1 MKKYIQRIKDS
12 INKSW
17 NNKTSKTKRLIIYGL
32 LLAYMGFAL
41 YVIFMPAP
49 DYRYEEYV
57 RSEPPATNLIIEEEA
72 VPADSLS
79 DEKIREMEEFF
90 NQLIP
95 RAMSNDANA
104 LKRKEQIKKIL
115 VYGGMVMLCL
125 VSFYFIFKPSKEQVQ
140 AEQQKVGFTPNFPTR
155 EVQASRPIRLQP
167 TNWRICVSS
176 RSRRCVP
183 LRTSPQ

>member
-17 NNKTSKTKRLIIYGL
+17 NNKTSKSKRLIICAL
-32 LLAYMGFAL
+32 MLAYIGLAL

-57 RSEPPATNLIIEEEA
+57 RSEPPATNLIVDEEA

-90 NQLIP
+90 YQFN
-95 RAMSNDANA
+95 S
-104 LKRKEQIKKIL
+104 ES
-115 VYGGMVMLCL
+115 Y
-125 VSFYFIFKPSKEQVQ
+125 E
-140 AEQQKVGFTPNFPTR
+140 
-155 EVQASRPIRLQP
+155 
-167 TNWRICVSS
+167 
-176 RSRRCVP
+176 
-183 LRTSPQ
+183 